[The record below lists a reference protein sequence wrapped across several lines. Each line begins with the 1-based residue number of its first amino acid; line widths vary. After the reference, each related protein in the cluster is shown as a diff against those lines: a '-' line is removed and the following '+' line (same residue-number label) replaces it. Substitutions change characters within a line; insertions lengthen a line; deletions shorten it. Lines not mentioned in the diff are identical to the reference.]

1 MLPLTE
7 SVAAS
12 RTFEPG
18 DQKRFAELSGD
29 FNPIHIDP
37 IAARRTQPGAPVVH
51 GIHALLWALDII
63 GARHNDIL
71 PVAKLNARFLKVVYP
86 GERVDL
92 VIAGRDARGL
102 TAQLRVGGDIA
113 VRLSI
118 SFSAGEEASK
128 AALDI
133 TGPATPV
140 TSEPLDLTIE
150 QIASRRGRV
159 AFAPPAEKIAGAF
172 PAAHK
177 MLGARRVAAL
187 GASTRLIGMVC
198 PGLHSVYAGL
208 SLVACDDA
216 DPAPGLAFSV
226 TVAHSLLR
234 VVRQTVSGGGF
245 SGTVESFVR
254 RAPVMQASMTSL
266 AGLVHSHQFAD
277 STGLVVGGSRGLG
290 EATAKLVAAGGGRV
304 IITYLSGKSDAVR
317 VASEIAGWGG
327 RAEIIRY
334 DARLPPEQQLADLPA
349 QVTHLYYFATPPIAR
364 RRAGAFDRRRFDE
377 FVAYYVEGFY
387 ELCCFLTARVRKLSV
402 YYPSSVYV
410 EKWPN
415 GLLEYAM
422 AKAAGELLCTNL
434 GTQANMQI
442 TATRLP
448 PMATDQTTGLL
459 PAETADAPT
468 VLLPIV
474 LKVQAAQ

>member
-1 MLPLTE
+1 
-7 SVAAS
+7 VVAS
-12 RTFEPG
+12 RSFEPE
-18 DQKRFAELSGD
+18 DQKQFAELSGD

-51 GIHALLWALDII
+51 GIHALLWALDVIA
-63 GARHNDIL
+63 ARHVDI
-71 PVAKLNARFLKVVYP
+71 PPPAKLDARFLKVIYP

-92 VIAGRDARGL
+92 VIVGRDSRGL
-102 TAQLRVGGDIA
+102 AAQLRVGSDIA
-113 VRLSI
+113 LRVSI
-118 SFSAGEEASK
+118 SFCAGEKASR
-128 AALDI
+128 AAPDI
-133 TGPATPV
+133 PGSATPV
-140 TSEPLDLTIE
+140 TSEPFDLTIE

-159 AFAPPAEKIAGAF
+159 AFAEPAETIARAF

-208 SLVACDDA
+208 SLVACEDA
-216 DPAPGLAFSV
+216 DPAPELIFSV
-226 TVAHSLLR
+226 TVAHPLLR

-245 SGTVESFVR
+245 AGAVESFVR
-254 RAPVMQASMTSL
+254 RAPVMQAAMTSL
-266 AGLVHSHQFAD
+266 AGLVDARQFAD
-277 STGLVVGGSRGLG
+277 STALVVGGSRGLG

-304 IITYLSGKSDAVR
+304 IITYLSGKSDAER
-317 VASEIAGWGG
+317 VASEIARCGG

-334 DARLPPEQQLADLPA
+334 DARAAPAQQLADLSA

-364 RRAGAFDRRRFDE
+364 RKIGAFDRRRFDE

-387 ELCCFLTARVRKLSV
+387 ELCCFLTRGGRKLSV

-415 GLLEYAM
+415 SLLEYAM
-422 AKAAGELLCTNL
+422 AKAAGELLCASM
-434 GTQANMQI
+434 GTQPNIQI
-442 TATRLP
+442 MATRLP

-459 PAETADAPT
+459 PAETADPAT
-468 VLLPIV
+468 VLLPII
-474 LKVQAAQ
+474 LKVQAA